1 MTDELNKKDQ
11 QKAKGGL
18 ARAESLT
25 PNKRTEIARK
35 AASARWS
42 GGIPKA
48 NYEGL
53 LKIGGAEIPCAV
65 LEHGERVVRVIVQ
78 REVVGLLTGNKKGDL
93 GRYLDAQNLQPFV
106 PEKFKNRVLEDA
118 VIVVEIN
125 GRKSFCYEGEDIVD
139 ICKMYLDARKAGN
152 VLLKNQIQLADRAEI
167 LVTSLAKTGIT
178 GLIDEA
184 TGYQQFRA
192 RDALQSYLDK
202 ILRKELAAWVKTFP
216 DEFFKELFRLKK
228 WHWTG
233 TTRRPGVVGKYIND
247 LIYDRLGP
255 GVLDELQKRNPTDAK
270 GRRKVKHFQWL
281 TEDIG
286 NPALAQHMY
295 ATIGFMRA
303 SDSWDAFKNTF
314 YKAYPK
320 KGDNLALAFTFDE
333 N

>member
-1 MTDELNKKDQ
+1 MGNLSDEKDT
-11 QKAKGGL
+11 QKAKGGI
-18 ARAESLT
+18 ARAASLS
-25 PNKRTEIARK
+25 PSKRAEIARK
-35 AASARWS
+35 AASARWG

-48 NYEGL
+48 NYEGM

-65 LEHGERVVRVIVQ
+65 LEHEDRVIRVIVQ

-106 PEKFKNRVLEDA
+106 PDKFKNRVLEDA

-139 ICKMYLDARKAGN
+139 LCKMYLDARKAGN
-152 VLLKNQIQLADRAEI
+152 VLLKNQIQLAERAEI

-184 TGYQQFRA
+184 TGYQQIRA
-192 RDALQSYLDK
+192 RDALQVYLDK

-228 WHWTG
+228 WHWSG
-233 TTRRPGVVGKYIND
+233 TTRRPSVVGKYIND

-255 GVLDELQKRNPTDAK
+255 GVLEELQKRNPVDAK
-270 GRRKVKHFQWL
+270 GRRKAKHFQWL

-303 SDSWDAFKNTF
+303 SENWDSFKTNF
-314 YKAYPK
+314 YKAFPK
-320 KGDNLALAFTFDE
+320 KGDNLALAFTFGDD
-333 N
+333 